1 MKNYFALNTNHNKT
15 VVSFNQL
22 NLGKTIRN
30 VNPSGLLAISMVLI
44 LVFICSLSSLAQD
57 YYVDNL
63 NGNDQNDGTFNSPF
77 KTIQKAASKMVAGS
91 TCYIRGG
98 VYRETITPKNSGTN
112 TSPITFMPYNQENV
126 TISGTNEVTGWQ
138 AESGNI
144 YWAPI
149 NWNMGEGFNQVFVDG
164 VMMNQARWPNAGTDC
179 FTQNSWQFGS
189 ANGTSVTF
197 PVSRPQNYWVGGTV
211 YGIFGD
217 RWNAQGATI
226 TSSDA
231 SGVLTIAN
239 KTDIWWSG
247 EGEGFITGL
256 LSELDVAG
264 EWHLANNKLYL
275 WAPNSQNPATLK
287 VEAKARKWCF
297 DLKDKSYI
305 KINNINIKAGSIS
318 MNGSNFCEIND
329 CDISYLSHFIKYTWS
344 GWDAAGDIA
353 NGNNGIWINGNNNII
368 NNCRIQHSAG
378 SGIAIFGARN
388 VIKNNSIS
396 DINYSATYSCPI
408 SIKNSSGGN
417 IIYYNTIWNAGRDI
431 IQLYGAN
438 NDQIMFNDMSL
449 AGLICHDLG
458 IVYQWGRDGKGT
470 RIGYNW
476 IHDNKGAYR
485 TDRCGPGIYNDNYS
499 KGFINDHNV
508 MWNCEAAV
516 RLNQPNDNILVYN
529 NTAFNCN
536 DFGYNTYNQWPSNVP
551 SFWVYGNIST
561 AILKNNLFLGTSPG
575 KQLQNVSLNN
585 FSLLDRASSID
596 AGEIIAGF
604 TDGYKGAKPDKGA
617 YESGCITWKPGR
629 GGVGYENNCLFTTSI
644 NNDPPISIS
653 KLSSDKIYPNPTLGK
668 IFIEDAEGYRISLY
682 NSIGMEVLNAVITN
696 NNYTIDVSFLK
707 NGFYMIQLANKN
719 NPTVTKKIIKR

>member
-15 VVSFNQL
+15 VVGFNLL
-22 NLGKTIRN
+22 NLGRTIRN
-30 VNPSGLLAISMVLI
+30 INPLGLLAISMVLI
-44 LVFICSLSSLAQD
+44 LVFVCPLSSLAQD

-63 NGNDQNDGTFNSPF
+63 NGNNQNDGTLNSPF
-77 KTIQKAASKMVAGS
+77 KTIQKAASIMVAGS

-138 AESGNI
+138 VESGNI

-149 NWNMGEGFNQVFVDG
+149 NWNMGEGFNQVFVDS
-164 VMMNQARWPNAGTDC
+164 VMMDQARWPNAGTDC
-179 FTQNSWQFGS
+179 FTQNGWQFGS

-211 YGIFGD
+211 YGIFGAH
-217 RWNAQGATI
+217 WNAQGATI

-231 SGVLTIAN
+231 SGVLTVAN
-239 KTDIWWSG
+239 KTDIWWLG

-264 EWHLANNKLYL
+264 EWHIANNKLYL
-275 WAPNSQNPATLK
+275 WTPNSQNPATLK

-297 DLKDKSYI
+297 DLKNKSHI
-305 KINNINIKAGSIS
+305 KINNLNIKAGSIS
-318 MNGSNFCEIND
+318 MNGSYFCEIND

-344 GWDAAGDIA
+344 GWDEAGDIA
-353 NGNNGIWINGNNNII
+353 NGNNGIWINGNNNTI

-378 SGIAIFGARN
+378 SGIVIIGARN
-388 VIKNNSIS
+388 IIKNNSIS

-408 SIKNSSGGN
+408 SIRNSSGGN

-438 NDQIMFNDMSL
+438 NDQIMFNDLSL
-449 AGLICHDLG
+449 AGLICHDIG
-458 IVYQWGRDGKGT
+458 ILYQWGRDGKGT
-470 RIGYNW
+470 RIAYNW

-485 TDRCGPGIYNDNYS
+485 TDKCGPGIYNDNYC

-508 MWNCEAAV
+508 IWNCEAAV
-516 RLNQPNDNILVYN
+516 RVNQPNDSILVYN

-536 DFGYNTYNQWPSNVP
+536 NFGYNTYNPWPNYLP
-551 SFWVYGNIST
+551 TFWVYGNIST
-561 AILKNNLFLGTSPG
+561 AILKNNLFLGTYPG

-604 TDGYKGAKPDKGA
+604 TDGYKGAKPDLGA

-629 GGVGYENNCLFTTSI
+629 GGVGYENNCLLNTGF
-644 NNDPPISIS
+644 NNDTHISIS

-668 IFIEDAEGYRISLY
+668 IFIDDAEGYTISLY
-682 NSIGMEVLNAVITN
+682 NLIGMEEFNTVITN
-696 NNYTIDVSFLK
+696 NNYTLDVSFLK
-707 NGFYMIQLANKN
+707 NGFYIIQLANKN